1 MCSNPSGHK
10 VRTNAYIEVF
20 SSTTNMMRSNYVF
33 KVYTPDILIFKV
45 YRKYVTV
52 RYPYT
57 LVYVLVYMCLS
68 SRNMITSVSDLKL
81 QVYEALSY

>member
-68 SRNMITSVSDLKL
+68 SRNMITGCNSLL
-81 QVYEALSY
+81 QSLLSY